1 MLIEEL
7 HSYYGTW
14 ADTMRALKLA
24 PNTYLGW
31 RKKGCVPWLTQLDIE
46 RKTNRRFIASKD
58 HTNIKKKPWE
68 IDSE

>member
-14 ADTMRALKLA
+14 ADTMRQLGFA

-31 RKKGCVPWLTQLDIE
+31 KKKGFVPYLTQLIIE
-46 RKTNRRFIASKD
+46 KKTDSRFKADVS
-58 HTNIKKKPWE
+58 HTTIKKKPWE
-68 IDSE
+68 V